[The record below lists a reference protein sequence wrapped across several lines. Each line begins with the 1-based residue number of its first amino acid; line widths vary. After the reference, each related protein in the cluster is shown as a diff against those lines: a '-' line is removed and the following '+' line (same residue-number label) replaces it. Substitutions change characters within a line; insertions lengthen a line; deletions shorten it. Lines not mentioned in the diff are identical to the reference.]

1 MPLLWFMVDDD
12 WFIVD
17 EEPEEPGC
25 MAGEPVL
32 VVPEPEAAGRSVGGG
47 GLCKGGRSRESR
59 HYKASCHMLLQHCL
73 FLLRVH

>member
-1 MPLLWFMVDDD
+1 MVDDD

-32 VVPEPEAAGRSVGGG
+32 VVPEPEAAGRSVGADGVVEV
-47 GLCKGGRSRESR
+47 CA
-59 HYKASCHMLLQHCL
+59 KAGAAAKAVTTRQAAICFFSIAY
-73 FLLRVH
+73 FS